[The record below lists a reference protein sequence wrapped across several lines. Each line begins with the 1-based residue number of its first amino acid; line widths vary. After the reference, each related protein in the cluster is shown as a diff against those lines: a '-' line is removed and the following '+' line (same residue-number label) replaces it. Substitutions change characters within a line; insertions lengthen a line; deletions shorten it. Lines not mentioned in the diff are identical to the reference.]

1 MDARVLWVAAN
12 PLLCDYEG
20 ILIDFLYIS
29 MQLLSSF
36 GWLLGGYLSDPCD
49 ILKYGSM
56 EYKSTMFFH
65 LLYHLTI
72 KTIKQNISSQTSG
85 QFEVSLL

>member
-1 MDARVLWVAAN
+1 
-12 PLLCDYEG
+12 
-20 ILIDFLYIS
+20 

-36 GWLLGGYLSDPCD
+36 GWLLGGYLSDPCDILYD